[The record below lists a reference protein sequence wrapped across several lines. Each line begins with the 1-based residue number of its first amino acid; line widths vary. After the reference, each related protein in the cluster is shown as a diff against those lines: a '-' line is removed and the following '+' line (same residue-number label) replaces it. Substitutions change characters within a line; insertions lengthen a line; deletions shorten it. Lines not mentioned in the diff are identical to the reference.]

1 MGDDFFLKKLNNSKS
16 GGNSESKFVKE
27 KTQNENT
34 SEKFHVVS
42 NPSAVSWDRTPD
54 TAEELINT
62 YGTYEIQATCATDN
76 TFPAISQGLPSEKI
90 KHKPSDFHE
99 GIIPEL
105 NKLEKDKP

>member
-1 MGDDFFLKKLNNSKS
+1 MKKLNNSKS

-42 NPSAVSWDRTPD
+42 NPSAISWDRTPD

-62 YGTYEIQATCATDN
+62 SGTYEIQATCATDN

-90 KHKPSDFHE
+90 KHKPSNFHE

-105 NKLEKDKP
+105 NKFEKDKP